1 MSTVIIYN
9 IADQRSTAN
18 ATYLAALYEVDS
30 GPIDLVDI
38 RNVIPSDRDE
48 YLWIDCADPQ
58 QYAKYLK
65 TYGKPKGA
73 GLGHSQYCEA
83 IDAIKEKSVIL
94 NGPNVGVD
102 QYDYSITCRVV
113 DHFLKHLQAQRPQLD
128 LSAHMDLHHDG
139 QSTTIHNEEVQAD
152 YTRLDDHWVLK
163 SKRDPVLDPL
173 TRELHLQGAKLQART
188 DNYYRLDASVT
199 DIVSHTHYLSKAVG
213 YIQGQVSAYELLE
226 ALEFTTRPQDILT
239 YQKTQQSFSRK
250 LLSLLREV
258 KWDDTTLTVL
268 TTTGLAGYQAARRL
282 LMSGKP
288 FIHLSTCGFGQVLWT
303 PINFYKSLT
312 PWQMCYTIAPPV
324 TETWMLKDKLPEATI
339 D

>member
-1 MSTVIIYN
+1 MSTAIVYN

-18 ATYLAALYEVDS
+18 AAYLAALYEVDC
-30 GPIDLVDI
+30 GQIDLIDI
-38 RNVIPSDRDE
+38 RDVIPSDKDE
-48 YLWIDCADPQ
+48 YLWVDCGNPKE
-58 QYAKYLK
+58 YVEYLK

-94 NGPNVGVD
+94 NGPNVGAD
-102 QYDYSITCRVV
+102 QYEYSITHCVV
-113 DHFLKHLQAQRPQLD
+113 EHFLKHLQAQRPQLD
-128 LSAHMDLHHDG
+128 LSSHMELHHDG
-139 QSTTIHNEEVQAD
+139 QNATIRNEEVQAE
-152 YTRLDDHWVLK
+152 YTRVDDHWVLK
-163 SKRDPVLDPL
+163 SKRDPVMDPL
-173 TRELHLQGAKLQART
+173 RRELHTQGAKLQART
-188 DNYYRLDASVT
+188 DNYYRADASVS
-199 DIVSHTHYLSKAVG
+199 DIVSHTHYLSKAIG

-226 ALEFTTRPQDILT
+226 ALDFITRPQDILT

-258 KWDDTTLTVL
+258 EWEDTTLSVL

-303 PINFYKSLT
+303 PINFFKRLT
-312 PWQMCYTIAPPV
+312 PWQMCYTIAPPT
-324 TETWMLKDKLPEATI
+324 TETWVIKDKLTEAMV